1 MKRFALVLLGVVLM
15 AGLTACGK
23 QPVEEINATRAAL
36 DAAVSE
42 GAEKYTA
49 EDLRLVSDAMAAAMD
64 EVKVQ
69 DGKMF
74 KNYDQAKAQL
84 AKVKA
89 EAETLQAKVLTVK
102 EELRAAAASALNEAN
117 AAVAEARG
125 QVENAPAGK
134 GSAADIEMMK
144 ADVQGL
150 EAALAEIQPLI
161 DSGEFAI
168 AAEKAV
174 TIRGKAQGIAEEVRI
189 AREKLAVQPVA
200 RRK

>member
-36 DAAVSE
+36 DLAVSE

-49 EDLRLVSDAMAAAMD
+49 EDFKLVNDSLAAAME

-74 KNYDQAKAQL
+74 KKYDQAKELL
-84 AKVKA
+84 AKVKVDA
-89 EAETLQAKVLTVK
+89 EALQAKIVTVK
-102 EELRAAAASALNEAN
+102 AELRAAAATALSEAG
-117 AAVAEARG
+117 AAVAGART
-125 QVENAPAGK
+125 QLETAPVGK

-150 EAALAEIQPLI
+150 EAALLEVQPLI
-161 DSGEFAI
+161 DSGEFAM
-168 AAEKAV
+168 AAEKAA
-174 TIRGKAQGIAEEVRI
+174 TIRGKAQSISEEVRI
-189 AREKLAVQPVA
+189 AREKMAAQKVA
-200 RRK
+200 GRK